1 MSDIGSSRGRLRT
14 LRRRSLLAAIASIA
28 ATLTLTRRGYSD
40 ETLASNVGGDNA
52 RLSREILRRSSGAAP
67 AATIDLR
74 TLGPEHQ
81 VASISNLGDSYGVVT
96 ASGKVVS
103 YSEVDLRF
111 KTDASDHGPAER
123 TPVLMPTSSDRAFV
137 VFASPREISSF
148 IG

>member
-1 MSDIGSSRGRLRT
+1 MSDIDSSKGRL
-14 LRRRSLLAAIASIA
+14 LRRRSFLATVASIA

-40 ETLASNVGGDNA
+40 EALAANVGSDKS
-52 RLSREILRRSSGAAP
+52 RVSRENLKPTSRAP
-67 AATIDLR
+67 AAATMDLR

-81 VASISNLGDSYGVVT
+81 VVSISNLGDTYRVVT

-103 YSEVDLRF
+103 YSEFDLRF
-111 KTDASDHGPAER
+111 KTDASNRGPAEH

-137 VFASPREISSF
+137 VFAAPREISSF